1 MKITF
6 HKVLAACLML
16 GLGVGF
22 AACSDFV
29 DQDSDRVI
37 FADHNHLTDAEDT
50 LYSVVGIVNKLQAIA
65 DRTVLLGEVRGD
77 LVDINSNTSADLR
90 NVALFNVDA
99 KNAYNQP
106 SDYYAVINNCNYFLA
121 NADSLLKNG
130 RNEYIF
136 RKEIAVVK
144 AYRAWTY
151 MQLALNYG
159 SVPFV
164 TTPILSEADANKD
177 YPRYDM
183 KQICA
188 YFVNDLQGT
197 EQVETPD
204 YGTMRGVDSKL
215 FYFPVYCLLGD
226 MNLWLG
232 NYREAAL
239 CYYHYLTG
247 NGSAADA
254 KPLGTYKVYFMPL
267 GGRWQFTIDSWS
279 SQFQTVNAGNQIITV
294 IPGDSIPS
302 EGNYSQLRNLY
313 NSSAANNYKVSLN
326 PSQSLFNLS
335 ASQTY
340 CYLTE
345 AGNVIYAPKGLEN
358 NNDGDLRLSACY
370 RSTHIFATD
379 NKLVDAQ
386 MMDKFIGRNVLVYR
400 RALVY
405 LRMAEALNRAGFP
418 RFAFAILKTG
428 VNNDVLKSDVL
439 PYYAADSTWLKQ
451 FSFPNAYFVKRTQAQ
466 TIDENT
472 MGLHSIGSGWS
483 EYNEHYVLPDD
494 STLTG
499 QARLD
504 YQVKGVEDLIMDEEG
519 LEFAFEGYRFYDLM
533 RVAMRRNNPAYLA
546 DRVYRRR
553 GEAHVGEMKGLIKK
567 DLYQT
572 ANWYLPLK

>member
-6 HKVLAACLML
+6 HKALAACLML
-16 GLGVGF
+16 GLGVGM

-29 DQDSDRVI
+29 EQDSDRVI

-65 DRTVLLGEVRGD
+65 DRTVLLGEARGD
-77 LVDINSNTSADLR
+77 LVDINKNTSADLR
-90 NVALFNVDA
+90 NVALFNIDT

-136 RKEIAVVK
+136 RKELAVVK

-151 MQLALNYG
+151 LQLAQNYG

-164 TTPILSEADANKD
+164 TTPILSEADAKKD
-177 YPRYDM
+177 YPRYDI
-183 KQICA
+183 KQVCS
-188 YFVNDLQGT
+188 YFINDLKGS
-197 EQVETPD
+197 ELVETPD

-239 CYYHYLTG
+239 CYYHYLVG
-247 NGSAADA
+247 NGSSAEA
-254 KPLGTYKVYFMPL
+254 KPLGTYRSFFVTS
-267 GGRWQFTIDSWS
+267 GSRWQIMVSSWI
-279 SQFQTVNAGNQIITV
+279 SQFETSRSGNQVITV

-302 EGNYSQLRNLY
+302 EGNYSQLHNLY
-313 NSSAANNYKVSLN
+313 NATGANHYKASLV
-326 PSQSLFNLS
+326 PSQSLFNQS
-335 ASQTY
+335 AGQTY
-340 CYLTE
+340 CFLTE
-345 AGNVIYAPKGLEN
+345 EGNVIYAPKGLEDN
-358 NNDGDLRLSACY
+358 LNGDLRLASCY
-370 RSTHIFATD
+370 ITARNYHMG
-379 NKLVDAQ
+379 KELVDVQ
-386 MMDKFIGRNVLVYR
+386 VMEKFQQRNVIVYR

-405 LRMAEALNRAGFP
+405 LRLAEALNRAGFP

-466 TIDENT
+466 TTDENT

-494 STLTG
+494 TTLAAG
-499 QARLD
+499 PRLD
-504 YQVKGVEDLIMDEEG
+504 YQIKGVEDLIMDEEA

-533 RVAMRRNNPAYLA
+533 RVAMRRNDPAYLA

-553 GEAHVGEMKGLIKK
+553 GDARVGEMKGLIKK
-567 DLYQT
+567 DLYQMS
-572 ANWYLPLK
+572 NWFLPLK